1 MKDEYK
7 VLMVDDDVYLL
18 SGYEDILSITGG
30 FQPLVT
36 KNPIDALDIVQAEN
50 PDVIFLDIMMPR
62 MNGFELC
69 QRIRAIEACK
79 EIPIIFCS
87 AAEERIKDALS
98 SADDFLVKP
107 FDAEEFIEKVHTWAT
122 RHDARNEWKTAPTEN
137 RTGIFRGHLFN
148 AALNGYFRVAA
159 LELLLDSGQLPILD
173 TLLSL
178 VPDSEPIVRS
188 EIARRLGEIHNE
200 QSWDTLVQFLQD
212 VSERVRETT
221 VNSLA
226 SFPNRRAVEPL
237 IHLLASEKTPSVVKV
252 IVKALGRLEDDRAIE
267 PLVNLIGTQNR
278 WFNWS
283 VQDALEKLNRDQV
296 VLLLIRRLSDPNAEV
311 RAAVAEMLGKFEDR
325 RARKPLRQLRH
336 DPDEKVRKA
345 VKEALLKIPD
355 EKFRGLA
362 EEVVRKLHFAK
373 KFVSFFKRT
382 AQRPDDTNIHA
393 VQPAKKSVPPLTPD
407 PNLKTIDTLRQS
419 LTVSDEVVRG
429 NAVIELA
436 KHQRED
442 WAVLKET
449 PAQDAFW
456 HNVRHSLP
464 SFTSSEDA
472 AKRWA
477 RMADLALALT
487 YPKADQNKRLQ
498 QLAAQGESVEVR
510 AQALIAFGQ
519 NRGTG
524 SLETLRKAA
533 EDADK
538 TVRRAAIEAL
548 GHLGDGQVVKTIHAA
563 LSDPSPSV
571 RLAATNAL
579 AAVGTDEAVEML
591 REALTHN
598 DNSMRVDA
606 AMALARVEQEKATD
620 ILLAAIETETN
631 HDVLHTITLSLGQL
645 HHPKAVPGLEKL
657 AGHENEHVREGAK
670 KALDEY

>member
-7 VLMVDDDVYLL
+7 VLIVDDDIHLL

-30 FQPLVT
+30 FQPLT
-36 KNPIDALDIVQAEN
+36 TGNPIDALDIVQAEN

-107 FDAEEFIEKVHTWAT
+107 SDAEEFIEKAYTWAA
-122 RHDARNEWKTAPTEN
+122 RHDARNEWKTTPAEN
-137 RTGIFRGHLFN
+137 RTDIFRGHLFN
-148 AALNGYFRVAA
+148 AALNGYFRVAV
-159 LELLLDSGQLPILD
+159 LELLLDSGQLPLLD

-178 VPDSEPIVRS
+178 ARDSEPIVRS

-212 VSERVRETT
+212 ASERVREVA

-226 SFPNRRAVEPL
+226 SFPNRRAVETL
-237 IHLLASEKTPSVVKV
+237 IGLLTSEKTGGVLNAV
-252 IVKALGRLEDDRAIE
+252 VKALGHLEDDRAIE
-267 PLVNLIGTQNR
+267 PLVNLIGTRNR
-278 WFNWS
+278 WFNWTIQS
-283 VQDALEKLNRDQV
+283 TLEKLNRSRV
-296 VLLLIRRLSDPNAEV
+296 VSLLMDRLGDPNAEV
-311 RAAVAEMLGKFEDR
+311 RVGAAGMLGGLKDKSALKLLR
-325 RARKPLRQLRH
+325 RLRN
-336 DPDEKVRKA
+336 DPDEKVRK
-345 VKEALLKIPD
+345 VSEEAI
-355 EKFRGLA
+355 
-362 EEVVRKLHFAK
+362 RKLQSANK
-373 KFVSFFKRT
+373 NPVS
-382 AQRPDDTNIHA
+382 PGG
-393 VQPAKKSVPPLTPD
+393 SD
-407 PNLKTIDTLRQS
+407 PRLKQMDTLRHS

-472 AKRWA
+472 ARRWA
-477 RMADLALALT
+477 RMAELALALT
-487 YPKADQNKRLQ
+487 YPRADQNKRLQ
-498 QLAAQGESVEVR
+498 LLAVQGESVEVR

-524 SLETLRKAA
+524 SLRTLRKAA
-533 EDADK
+533 GDADK

-548 GHLGDGQVVKTIHAA
+548 GHVGDKRAIKTIRAA

-579 AAVGTDEAVEML
+579 SAIGTDEAIEML
-591 REALTHN
+591 GEALTHN
-598 DNSMRVDA
+598 DSSMRVDA

-631 HDVLHTITLSLGQL
+631 PDVLHTITLSLGQL